1 MFITKWQTDQGL
13 WQSALTLVRNQ
24 HYTDAAEVMKAI
36 AVQTVQSIGGTISY
50 QAFPT
55 PKKQLQEEEVLYM
68 QALSRE
74 IAQLAE
80 NRKKDKVAELT
91 TEYLDRFVH
100 LFAETERD
108 ADYLHKELLKG
119 LIEIK
124 LTKSKEKHYT
134 LVKYVTTVDQ
144 LTLPKVVSVES
155 DKENYVTP
163 SEAAQIGGVSDQ
175 TIRRWCEKGKF
186 PEAFKTDGGHW
197 RIPKKYFKMSLQQ
210 SQRADAFMKK
220 VDEETRKQLG
230 GDVDE
235 FDLDL
240 DLDLDYS

>member
-13 WQSALTLVRNQ
+13 WQSALTLVRSR

-36 AVQTVQSIGGTISY
+36 AVQTVQSIGGTISS

-55 PKKQLQEEEVLYM
+55 PKKQLEEEEVLYM
-68 QALSRE
+68 QALSKE

-80 NRKKDKVAELT
+80 ERKKDKVAELT

-108 ADYLHKELLKG
+108 ADYLHRELLKG

-124 LTKSKEKHYT
+124 LTKAKEKHFT
-134 LVKYVTTVDQ
+134 LVRPIK
-144 LTLPKVVSVES
+144 TLDKSTLSKIVSVES
-155 DKENYVTP
+155 ENTGYVTP
-163 SEAAQIGGVSDQ
+163 SEAAEIGGVSDQ

-197 RIPKKYFKMSLQQ
+197 RIPKKHFNMSLQQ
-210 SQRADAFMKK
+210 SRTADAFMKNI
-220 VDEETRKQLG
+220 DEETREQFG

-240 DLDLDYS
+240 DYS